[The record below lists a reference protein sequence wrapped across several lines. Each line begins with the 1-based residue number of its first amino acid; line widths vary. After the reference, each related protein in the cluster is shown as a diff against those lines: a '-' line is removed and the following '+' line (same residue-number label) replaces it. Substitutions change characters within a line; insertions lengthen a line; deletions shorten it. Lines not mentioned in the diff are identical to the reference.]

1 MKMNTKMFKNLK
13 NPVDVQEVDGHVVE
27 VHYMNDTEYL
37 AKYAGQG
44 YFFVW
49 ASDGNSYKLLVE
61 KGYYE
66 NLDELFLPEVN
77 KMQIKLYEDLAKVR
91 KNVFLGLF
99 IPIVLLVIAAIA
111 VTYFVEQF
119 NDYQVHVLIGGLVL
133 LLVVNIFQSSF
144 MKRRIEK
151 LRNEYFYNL
160 EQYLGEEKLQEL
172 VVRQR
177 EYHAEYF
184 DFDDEELEAEE
195 LEELEEGEAFVDESQ
210 EKVVPAWVSENHVDE
225 MVDEEETVEEEFVEE
240 ELVEEEMVEEPAEEI
255 VEESL
260 KSDKLNLDILSREE
274 LKEFVKDRKISGYST
289 MKKDEL
295 ISALPQTY
303 EKLRVVELQALA
315 KANNIANFSTMRKD
329 ELVEALVK
337 GPKVQ
342 KEVVEK
348 KQEKQAVVKA
358 EESVHEDIER
368 VPVVESDGTVDLS
381 ILTVKDLKDFG
392 RDRKVPGFSTMRK
405 DELVKALPNVLEE
418 LRLVELKAVARE
430 SEIPNFST
438 MRKNELLEAIKLGV
452 PEEVEEEPEVEV
464 EVEEISVLNEDG
476 TVDFNV
482 LTLEDLKVFAKERKV
497 SGFSTMRKGELVAA
511 LPAQI
516 EDLKNN
522 ELRALARAKKVA
534 NFSTMRKQELIEAIQ

>member
-1 MKMNTKMFKNLK
+1 MKMNKKIFNNLK

-27 VHYMNDTEYL
+27 IHYMNDTEYL
-37 AKYAGQG
+37 ARYAGQG

-66 NLDELFLPEVN
+66 TLDELFLPEVN
-77 KMQIKLYEDLAKVR
+77 KMQIKLYEDLAKAR
-91 KNVFLGLF
+91 RNVFLGLF
-99 IPIVLLVIAAIA
+99 LPIVLLVLAAIA
-111 VTYFVEQF
+111 VTYFVEQL
-119 NDYQVHVLIGGLVL
+119 NDYQIHVLIGGLVL
-133 LLVVNIFQSSF
+133 LLVVNIFQSTF

-151 LRNEYFYNL
+151 LRDEYFYSL
-160 EQYLGEEKLQEL
+160 EEYLGGEKLQEL

-177 EYHAEYF
+177 EYHEKYF
-184 DFDDEELEAEE
+184 DFNDEEA
-195 LEELEEGEAFVDESQ
+195 EAFEEDEVVQ
-210 EKVVPAWVSENHVDE
+210 EEYEEKVVPAWVSEDHVDE
-225 MVDEEETVEEEFVEE
+225 EARHEELVQEELFQEEEKEE
-240 ELVEEEMVEEPAEEI
+240 ELVEEP
-255 VEESL
+255 L
-260 KSDKLNLDILSREE
+260 KSDELNLNILSREE
-274 LKEFVKDRKISGYST
+274 LKEFARDRKIVGFST

-315 KANNIANFSTMRKD
+315 KAYKVSGFSTMRKD
-329 ELVEALVK
+329 ELIEAIEK
-337 GPKVQ
+337 GPEVQEEVQEKVQ
-342 KEVVEK
+342 KEVKEKKVEK
-348 KQEKQAVVKA
+348 QVKA
-358 EESVHEDIER
+358 EVKVDEPKHEEVDR
-368 VPVVESDGTVDLS
+368 VLVVDEDGNVDLN

-392 RDRKVPGFSTMRK
+392 RDRKIAGFSTMRK
-405 DELVKALPNVLEE
+405 DELVQALPNTLEE

-430 SEIPNFST
+430 SKIPNFST
-438 MRKNELLEAIKLGV
+438 MRKTELLEAIKLGA
-452 PEEVEEEPEVEV
+452 PEEVEEPELEI

-476 TVDFNV
+476 TVDFSV
-482 LTLEDLKVFAKERKV
+482 LTLEELKVFAKERKV

-511 LPAQI
+511 LPLQI